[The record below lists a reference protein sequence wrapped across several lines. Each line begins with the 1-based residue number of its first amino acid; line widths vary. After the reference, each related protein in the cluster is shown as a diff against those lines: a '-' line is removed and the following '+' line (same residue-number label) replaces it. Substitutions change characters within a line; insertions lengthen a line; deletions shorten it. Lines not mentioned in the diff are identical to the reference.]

1 MPREP
6 GAHSLALAAAPLPI
20 LILSPL
26 QEFLYKMTDGLIY
39 WIGLTKA
46 GSEGD
51 WHWVDDTPFDKLQ
64 SAR

>member
-1 MPREP
+1 MKDTQRDRCSSCESWQCLTP
-6 GAHSLALAAAPLPI
+6 
-20 LILSPL
+20 SPSL
-26 QEFLYKMTDGLIY
+26 QEFLYKVAGGLFY

-51 WHWVDDTPFDKLQ
+51 WYWVDNTPFDKDL